1 MSRNASF
8 KEELWS
14 AVHCLV
20 GVTSFVT
27 CISADPNDAGMAV
40 GKNVSPVHDLIWYPM
55 LTLNPSDV
63 WHRCRQIVTVDDYH
77 SKSNS

>member
-20 GVTSFVT
+20 GVTSFLT
-27 CISADPNDAGMAV
+27 CISANPNDAGMAV
-40 GKNVSPVHDLIWYPM
+40 GKNVSPVHDLIG
-55 LTLNPSDV
+55 TQ
-63 WHRCRQIVTVDDYH
+63 C
-77 SKSNS
+77 